1 MSLLVL
7 DPGLA
12 TRVVDFGRPHTR
24 HLGVPLGG
32 AADRAALTL
41 ANALVG
47 NTPEAPALE
56 VTLKGPI
63 VRADAELTI
72 ALVGAPFVATSAQQR
87 FLPNRSFVLPAGAE
101 LYIGGAPV
109 GVRAYLAVPGG
120 FEVAETLG
128 SRSALTPVRPGDL
141 LRCAPEPR
149 PARIVG
155 PECPFLDFPRAHVL
169 RVLPGPQHDWF
180 AAGEL
185 QSHPFQVSPASNRMG
200 LRLTGPALT
209 VPPREMVSEPVCP
222 GSVQVTRDGQAI
234 VLGADGQTIGGY
246 PKIAQVVR
254 ADLDRLGQMRQ
265 GDRVGFEWVD
275 LMTAATL
282 HEERRRRLAEW
293 VTRIGISLD
302 GP

>member
-1 MSLLVL
+1 MSLQVL

-47 NTPEAPALE
+47 NPPDAPALE

-63 VRADAELTI
+63 VRADAEMLL
-72 ALVGAPFVATSAQQR
+72 ALVGAPLVAATGQQR
-87 FLPNRSFVLPAGAE
+87 FSPNRSFVLAAGTE
-101 LYIGGAPV
+101 LYLGGAPA

-120 FEVAETLG
+120 FDVPEVLG
-128 SRSALTPVRPGDL
+128 SRSALALLRAGDL
-141 LRCAPEPR
+141 LPCAAER
-149 PARIVG
+149 HPARIVG
-155 PECPFLDFPRAHVL
+155 PECPFLVFPRAHVL
-169 RVLPGPQHDWF
+169 HVLPGPQHDWF
-180 AAGEL
+180 PASEL
-185 QSHPFQVSPASNRMG
+185 QRCEFQVSPASNRMG
-200 LRLTGPALT
+200 LRLTGPGLT
-209 VPPREMVSEPVCP
+209 VPAREMVSEPVCP
-222 GSVQVTRDGQAI
+222 GSVQVTRDGQPI
-234 VLGADGQTIGGY
+234 VLGVDGQTIGGY
-246 PKIAQVVR
+246 PKIAQVIR

-265 GDRVGFEWVD
+265 GDRVRFEWVD
-275 LMTAATL
+275 MTTAATL
-282 HEERRRRLAEW
+282 LEKRRQLLAGW